1 MKAMILSAAFLIS
14 GTVPIYA
21 EAQSVRAETPPD
33 STIITYADLDLSR
46 ADAALILDHRLNVA
60 ARYVCSEANLAMSH
74 YRLRHLCIKNTLAD
88 AWGQIAVK
96 RTLGSADN
104 GAVKLA
110 AIQRRP

>member
-14 GTVPIYA
+14 GAVPIYA

-33 STIITYADLDLSR
+33 SAIVTYADLDLSQ
-46 ADAALILDHRLNVA
+46 AEAARILDHRLNVA
-60 ARYVCSEANLAMSH
+60 ARYVCRDANLAMSH
-74 YRLRHLCIKNTLAD
+74 YRLRHLCIKDTLAD
-88 AWGQIAVK
+88 AWEQITVK
-96 RTLGSADN
+96 RELGSADN